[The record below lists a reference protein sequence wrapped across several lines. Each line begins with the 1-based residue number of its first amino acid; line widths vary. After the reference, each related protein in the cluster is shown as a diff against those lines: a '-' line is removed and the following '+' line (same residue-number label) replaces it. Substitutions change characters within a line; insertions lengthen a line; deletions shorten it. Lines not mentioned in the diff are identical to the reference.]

1 MARAPRD
8 YKKEYQAYHGT
19 AAQRKRR
26 SQRTVAR
33 NKAIKS
39 GKVKRGDGME
49 IHHVNAPRTGSLEK
63 VKTAVVTR
71 KYNRKLQPKRS

>member
-1 MARAPRD
+1 MARSPRN
-8 YKKEYQAYHGT
+8 YKIEYQEYHGKPE
-19 AAQRKRR
+19 QRKRR

-33 NKAIKS
+33 NKAIKA

-49 IHHVNAPRTGSLEK
+49 IHHVNAPRLGSLEK

-71 KYNRKLQPKRS
+71 KYNRSKQPRRT